1 MAALMNSL
9 TRIGV
14 AVALVGGAANSML
27 YNVDGGH
34 RAVIFDRFQGIKEE
48 VIGEGTHFMVPW
60 LHQPI
65 IFDIRTR
72 PRSVAVST
80 GSKDMQTV
88 NISLRTL
95 YRPKADNLPKIY
107 SSLGLDYEER
117 VLPSI
122 INEVLKAVVAQ
133 FDASELITQRTAVS
147 NEINSLLKERA
158 KSFGIILDD
167 ISITHLTFGVEFTNA
182 VEAKQVAQQDAEKA
196 RFLVEKAE
204 QAKQASI
211 ITAEGDARA
220 AELIAKS
227 LQEVGDALI
236 ELRRIEAAEE
246 IATKL
251 SNSPNITYI
260 NENANMLL
268 NGAMGGMMR

>member
-1 MAALMNSL
+1 MNNL
-9 TRIGV
+9 TRLGV

-48 VIGEGTHFMVPW
+48 VIGEGTHFMIPW
-60 LHQPI
+60 LHRPI

-95 YRPKADNLPKIY
+95 YKPKPSNLPKIY
-107 SSLGLDYEER
+107 SNLGLDYEER

-147 NEINSLLKERA
+147 TQINSLLKERA
-158 KSFGIILDD
+158 LSFGLILDD
-167 ISITHLTFGVEFTNA
+167 ISITHLTFGIEFTNA

-196 RFLVEKAE
+196 RFVVEKAE
-204 QAKQASI
+204 QAKQAAI
-211 ITAEGDARA
+211 ITAEGDAKA
-220 AELIAKS
+220 AELIAS
-227 LQEVGDALI
+227 ALGQVGDALI
-236 ELRRIEAAEE
+236 ELRRIEAAED
-246 IATKL
+246 IASKL
-251 SNSPNITYI
+251 AQSPNITYL
-260 NENANMLL
+260 NEQSNMLL
-268 NGAMGGMMR
+268 NAGMGMR